1 MEVLRQSVQSTGS
14 RTSGGEATRSKVRGE
29 GYIKGCKRVEGITPS
44 HARVMTHACSW
55 RMQCAVDKT

>member
-14 RTSGGEATRSKVRGE
+14 RTSGGEATRSKARGE

-44 HARVMTHACSW
+44 HARVMTHACS
-55 RMQCAVDKT
+55 